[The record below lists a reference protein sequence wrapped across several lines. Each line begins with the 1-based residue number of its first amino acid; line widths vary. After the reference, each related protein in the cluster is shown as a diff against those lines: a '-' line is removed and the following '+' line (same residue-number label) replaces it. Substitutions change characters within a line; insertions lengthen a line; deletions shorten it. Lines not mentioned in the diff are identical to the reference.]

1 MIFNPQIK
9 LNYNQELKM
18 NKILSLLFIFTSTIF
33 CQAQS
38 TSTPAKNTPKPVSNT
53 PKEKPKVLPEKVIKT
68 EKAAKADE
76 LEEVLTPEN
85 TQIGNP
91 TANKVEPTRV
101 YDYTN
106 SDLLVKWHELIFELV
121 EQTQG
126 YSPNV
131 ASRNMAYINLA
142 AYESILP
149 ANLSNISLSDQ
160 LQEFHRPD
168 SLNIDGRFFNP
179 AVALNSAVFKLV
191 DKLFISA
198 PYIWMEKVYAL
209 NDSVNAHFARQ
220 LSPDAMK
227 KSKLYG
233 AKIAFW
239 VYEYSKNDGG
249 HQSFM
254 RTYAMSYKLPICQSC
269 FEINRVADLENTG
282 QLHPKWGENR
292 TFLAKNQEQ
301 IDIKPKV
308 EFSIYQNSPF
318 YKMAQEVYDISKQVV
333 PNSEKLQIANFWD
346 DAPNGKYVTAFGHWF
361 SILKQ
366 VLEEE
371 KTTLMKGAEAYLR
384 LGVTMNDATISVW
397 KAKYTYNQVRPVTYI
412 RKYMGYGSWMPVI
425 STPPNPEY
433 SAAHGTISA
442 SAGFALE
449 SVFGKNHSF
458 TDHTYD
464 GIGMSPRNYSSFEA
478 AGTEAGISRLYGGIH
493 YRLSIETGNAQGK
506 KVGSNVLGI
515 LRSH

>member
-1 MIFNPQIK
+1 MYQKLSIFLI
-9 LNYNQELKM
+9 
-18 NKILSLLFIFTSTIF
+18 ILSISF
-33 CQAQS
+33 CQAQ
-38 TSTPAKNTPKPVSNT
+38 TPKKSVKKTTSKSVSPPT
-53 PKEKPKVLPEKVIKT
+53 KEKQKVSPEKVIKT
-68 EKAAKADE
+68 DKAAEVVE
-76 LEEVLTPEN
+76 LEEDLKPEN
-85 TQIGNP
+85 TQNGNP
-91 TANKVEPTRV
+91 TPNIVESTRV

-131 ASRNMAYINLA
+131 ASRNFAYINIA

-168 SLNIDGRFFNP
+168 SLNIDGRIFNP

-191 DKLFISA
+191 DKLFVSA

-239 VYEYSKNDGG
+239 IFEYSKNDGG
-249 HQSFM
+249 HQSFL
-254 RTYAMSYKLPICQSC
+254 RTYRMGYKLPICQSC

-282 QLHPKWGENR
+282 PLHPRWGENR
-292 TFLAKNQEQ
+292 TFIAKNQEE

-308 EFSIYQNSPF
+308 EFSIYPNSPF
-318 YKMAQEVYDISKQVV
+318 YKMALEVYDISKQVV

-346 DAPNGKYVTAFGHWF
+346 DAATFTYTAPGHSI
-361 SILKQ
+361 SILTQ
-366 VLEEE
+366 VL
-371 KTTLMKGAEAYLR
+371 K
-384 LGVTMNDATISVW
+384 
-397 KAKYTYNQVRPVTYI
+397 QRPVDLARASELYSNLAIAISDAFIVTWRLKYEHNLIRPISYI
-412 RKYMGYGSWMPVI
+412 KKYIDNQWEPALL
-425 STPPNPEY
+425 TPPFPEFPSGHSVQTSTMATVLTSKIGDNVSFVDY
-433 SAAHGTISA
+433 SKYFVGPPKTFTSFWTAAKECS
-442 SAGFALE
+442 
-449 SVFGKNHSF
+449 
-458 TDHTYD
+458 
-464 GIGMSPRNYSSFEA
+464 MSRV
-478 AGTEAGISRLYGGIH
+478 YGGIH
-493 YRLSIETGNAQGK
+493 FRDGIEQGEETGKIVGKNALTLRYK
-506 KVGSNVLGI
+506 K
-515 LRSH
+515 

>member
-1 MIFNPQIK
+1 MYQKLIIFLIISSIPFCHAQTPTK
-9 LNYNQELKM
+9 SVK
-18 NKILSLLFIFTSTIF
+18 KTTTKSVSLTI
-33 CQAQS
+33 
-38 TSTPAKNTPKPVSNT
+38 
-53 PKEKPKVLPEKVIKT
+53 KEKPKVSSEKVIKA
-68 EKAAKADE
+68 EKVVKAVE
-76 LEEVLTPEN
+76 LKEDLRIDS
-85 TQIGNP
+85 TQNRNP
-91 TANKVEPTRV
+91 IPNKVEPTRV

-131 ASRNMAYINLA
+131 ASRNFAYINLA
-142 AYESILP
+142 AYEAILP

-168 SLNIDGRFFNP
+168 SLNIDGRIFNP

-209 NDSVNAHFARQ
+209 NDSVNAHYSKQ

-239 VYEYSKNDGG
+239 IYEYSKNDGG
-249 HQSFM
+249 HQSFL
-254 RTYAMSYKLPICQSC
+254 RTYNMGYKLPICQSC

-282 QLHPKWGENR
+282 PLHPKWGENR
-292 TFLAKNQEQ
+292 TFIAKNQEE

-318 YKMAQEVYDISKQVV
+318 YKMAKEVYDISKQVV

-346 DAPNGKYVTAFGHWF
+346 DAATFTYTAPGHSI
-361 SILKQ
+361 SILTQ
-366 VLEEE
+366 VLKQRPIDLASATELYSNLAIAISDAFIVTWRL
-371 KTTLMKGAEAYLR
+371 KYQYNLIRPIAY
-384 LGVTMNDATISVW
+384 I
-397 KAKYTYNQVRPVTYI
+397 KKYIDNQWEPALL
-412 RKYMGYGSWMPVI
+412 
-425 STPPNPEY
+425 TPPFPEFPSGHSAQSSTMATVLTSKIGDNVSFVDY
-433 SAAHGTISA
+433 SKYFVGPPKI
-442 SAGFALE
+442 F
-449 SVFGKNHSF
+449 
-458 TDHTYD
+458 
-464 GIGMSPRNYSSFEA
+464 SSFWTA
-478 AGTEAGISRLYGGIH
+478 AKECSMSRVYGGIH
-493 YRLSIETGNAQGK
+493 FRDGIEQGEEVGKIIGKNALTLCYK
-506 KVGSNVLGI
+506 K
-515 LRSH
+515 

>member
-1 MIFNPQIK
+1 MYQKLSIFLI
-9 LNYNQELKM
+9 
-18 NKILSLLFIFTSTIF
+18 ILSISF

-38 TSTPAKNTPKPVSNT
+38 PTTSVKKTTSKLVSPKT
-53 PKEKPKVLPEKVIKT
+53 KEKQKVSSEKVIKT
-68 EKAAKADE
+68 EKAINAVE
-76 LEEVLTPEN
+76 LKEDLKIDG
-85 TQIGNP
+85 TQNGNP
-91 TANKVEPTRV
+91 TPNKVEPMRV
-101 YDYTN
+101 YDFTN

-131 ASRNMAYINLA
+131 ASRNFAYINLA
-142 AYESILP
+142 AYEAILP

-168 SLNIDGRFFNP
+168 SLNIDGRIFNS

-209 NDSVNAHFARQ
+209 NDSVNAHFTKQ

-239 VYEYSKNDGG
+239 IYEYSKNDGG
-249 HQSFM
+249 HQSFL
-254 RTYAMSYKLPICQSC
+254 RTYNMGYKLPICQSC

-282 QLHPKWGENR
+282 PLHPKWGENR
-292 TFLAKNQEQ
+292 TFIAKNQEE

-318 YKMAQEVYDISKQVV
+318 YKMAKEVYDISKQVV

-346 DAPNGKYVTAFGHWF
+346 DAATFTYTAPGHSI
-361 SILKQ
+361 SILTQ
-366 VLEEE
+366 VLKQRPIDLSSATE
-371 KTTLMKGAEAYLR
+371 LYSNLAIAI
-384 LGVTMNDATISVW
+384 NDAFIVTW
-397 KAKYTYNQVRPVTYI
+397 RLKYLHNLIRPIAYIKKYIDNQWEPALL
-412 RKYMGYGSWMPVI
+412 
-425 STPPNPEY
+425 TPPFPEFPSGHSAQTSTMATVLTSKIGDNVSFVDY
-433 SAAHGTISA
+433 SKYFVGPPKTFTSFWTAAKECS
-442 SAGFALE
+442 
-449 SVFGKNHSF
+449 
-458 TDHTYD
+458 
-464 GIGMSPRNYSSFEA
+464 MSRV
-478 AGTEAGISRLYGGIH
+478 YGGIH
-493 YRLSIETGNAQGK
+493 FRDGIEEGEELGKIIGKNALTLRYK
-506 KVGSNVLGI
+506 K
-515 LRSH
+515 